1 MEADGPELSFSLNP
15 LCRPSVS
22 PVNVQ
27 FGDSVQHHFG
37 DSLLMLNGF
46 SPNSH
51 LRVEDLISSCAR
63 IRADF
68 TQPLCGA
75 GDPLTSALTARVL
88 SACLLV
94 VSAVSETCPAFAAAA
109 VRPAGRGRLSGEL
122 TRTPLHPATD
132 RGPKRA
138 VTSPRSIA
146 RG

>member
-1 MEADGPELSFSLNP
+1 MSDGPELSFSLNS
-15 LCRPSVS
+15 LCNPSVS
-22 PVNVQ
+22 SVNVQ
-27 FGDSVQHHFG
+27 FGDSIQHQFC

-88 SACLLV
+88 SARLLV
-94 VSAVSETCPAFAAAA
+94 VSAVNETCPTFAAAA
-109 VRPAGRGRLSGEL
+109 VWPAGRGRLSGEL
-122 TRTPLHPATD
+122 TRTPLHSATD
-132 RGPKRA
+132 RGPKRV